1 MRKLFIALIF
11 FLSADVY
18 SSTLICNNGMLSK
31 GDSIADIKVK
41 CPQFVNAGY
50 ESSLNGKTREVEKIA
65 KFSAKLNDGTKI
77 FLIVLND
84 EYLTYVS
91 VKPD

>member
-1 MRKLFIALIF
+1 MRKLFIALFF

-31 GDSIADIKVK
+31 GDSIAEIKVK

-50 ESSLNGKTREVEKIA
+50 ESSLNGKTREVQKIT
-65 KFSAKLNDGTKI
+65 KLVAKLNDGTKI
-77 FLIVLND
+77 TLIVLND
-84 EYLTYVS
+84 EFLTHIIH
-91 VKPD
+91 